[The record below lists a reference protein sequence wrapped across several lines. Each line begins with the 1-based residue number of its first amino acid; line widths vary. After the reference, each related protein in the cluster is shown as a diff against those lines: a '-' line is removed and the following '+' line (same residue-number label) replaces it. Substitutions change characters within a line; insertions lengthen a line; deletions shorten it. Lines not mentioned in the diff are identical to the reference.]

1 MIHGLTER
9 QSRLLTFIKEF
20 DQGNGYMP
28 SYVEMKE
35 ALGLAST
42 SGVHRLVGGLEE
54 RGHVCRL
61 PGKAR
66 SIQLAVRP

>member
-1 MIHGLTER
+1 MMHGLTER
-9 QSRLLTFIKEF
+9 QFHLLTFIKAHINVCGF
-20 DQGNGYMP
+20 AP
-28 SYVEMKE
+28 SYVEMKD

-42 SGVHRLVGGLEE
+42 SGVHRLVSGLEE
-54 RGHVCRL
+54 RGHLCRL